1 MSQLRPKVNIDVKS
15 DIALLAQTGVATTA
29 FIGTSQWGP
38 IDTVTTVNNLAEAIT
53 QFGDDIS
60 GETLTLIKGLDLYYR
75 NVGGTAKIVRIA
87 DSDKTKSTLTLDAG
101 STSVVRVDGKYY
113 GTYGDNI
120 MVTVT
125 ANGLAK
131 DVNITDGISTETYDN
146 AGNGYLTN
154 NALVTAINAGSNLVS
169 STSLDNTYLVDA
181 LSQTNLASGDDGEDG
196 LVTSDY
202 TDILDAELLLENFDI
217 LCVPGMTADAFQT
230 AVMAKVNSRVI
241 AEDKYSVYISGI
253 AVDETIATASE
264 RTTTGQRFT
273 LVAPNCD
280 YTNRISDVSTV
291 IDGSYLAC
299 AYAGLVATNWPA
311 ISPTHKILNVEG
323 LSILESA
330 STIYYNNGQQNQLL
344 NSMITPITKIGTSI
358 MPTRAVTRHTST
370 TEVYYEQ
377 NIVDI
382 IHYVKYDI
390 LNLLTG
396 FIGKPNLSRIRAVI
410 AKNIDGYLE
419 QYKLDEIINDF
430 TATQVEE
437 GTSTDTI
444 NVTMVIK
451 PTFAVNFINVTLT
464 ISSL

>member
-230 AVMAKVNSRVI
+230 AIMAKVNSRVI
-241 AEDKYSVYISGI
+241 AEDKYIIPKHSI
-253 AVDETIATASE
+253 
-264 RTTTGQRFT
+264 
-273 LVAPNCD
+273 LK
-280 YTNRISDVSTV
+280 
-291 IDGSYLAC
+291 
-299 AYAGLVATNWPA
+299 GLVIN
-311 ISPTHKILNVEG
+311 
-323 LSILESA
+323 
-330 STIYYNNGQQNQLL
+330 
-344 NSMITPITKIGTSI
+344 
-358 MPTRAVTRHTST
+358 R
-370 TEVYYEQ
+370 
-377 NIVDI
+377 
-382 IHYVKYDI
+382 
-390 LNLLTG
+390 NLIFLYIPSW
-396 FIGKPNLSRIRAVI
+396 F
-410 AKNIDGYLE
+410 
-419 QYKLDEIINDF
+419 F
-430 TATQVEE
+430 
-437 GTSTDTI
+437 
-444 NVTMVIK
+444 
-451 PTFAVNFINVTLT
+451 
-464 ISSL
+464 